1 MHFPPINYLA
11 VLVAGIVIFALGGLW
26 YSPVL
31 FVKPWMALQNKT
43 EEQMRAEAA
52 SANMPL
58 MYGSAFLTGLIIAWA
73 LALVLAHIGRDPMM
87 AESGGGVSVGH
98 GAIIG
103 FVCWLGFAATTSY
116 ATAIFSGK
124 PKKLWFIDS
133 AYNLVS
139 FVLAGIILAAW
150 R

>member
-11 VLVAGIVIFALGGLW
+11 VLVAGIVIFVLGGLW

-31 FVKPWMALQNKT
+31 FVKPWLALQNRT
-43 EEQMRAEAA
+43 EEQMRAQAA

-58 MYGSAFLTGLIIAWA
+58 MYASAFITGVITAWA
-73 LALVLAHIGRDPMM
+73 LALVLAHISRDPGM
-87 AESGGGVSVGH
+87 AEAGGGVSVAH
-98 GAIIG
+98 GAMIG

-116 ATAIFSGK
+116 ATALFFGK
-124 PKKLWFIDS
+124 PRKLWFIHT

-139 FVLAGIILAAW
+139 FVLVGSTLAAW
-150 R
+150 

>member
-11 VLVAGIVIFALGGLW
+11 VLVAGIVIFVLGGLW

-31 FVKPWMALQNKT
+31 FAKRWIALQGRT
-43 EEQMRAEAA
+43 EEQMRAQAA

-58 MYGSAFLTGLIIAWA
+58 MYASAFITGLIIAWA
-73 LALVLAHIGRDPMM
+73 LALILAHISRDPGM
-87 AESGGGVSVGH
+87 AEAGGGVSAAH

-103 FVCWLGFAATTSY
+103 FVCWLGFAASTSY
-116 ATAIFSGK
+116 ATVLFSGK
-124 PKKLWFIDS
+124 PRQLWFIDT

-139 FVLAGIILAAW
+139 FVLAGIILAVW